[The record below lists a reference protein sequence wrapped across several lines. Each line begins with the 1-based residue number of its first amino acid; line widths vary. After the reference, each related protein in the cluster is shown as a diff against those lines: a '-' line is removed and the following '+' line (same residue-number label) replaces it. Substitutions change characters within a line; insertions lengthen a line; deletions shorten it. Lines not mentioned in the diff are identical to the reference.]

1 MRILKRQGRKIVR
14 NLRFVELIEKRLY
27 LLLLIIQRFKGCKS
41 DMALSLNN
49 LIFVSKMTIVQ
60 DGK

>member
-14 NLRFVELIEKRLY
+14 NLRFVELLEKRLY
-27 LLLLIIQRFKGCKS
+27 LLLLIIQRFKGCES

>member
-14 NLRFVELIEKRLY
+14 NLRYVELLEKRLY
-27 LLLLIIQRFKGCKS
+27 LLLLIIQRFKGCES

>member
-14 NLRFVELIEKRLY
+14 NLRFVKLLEKRLY
-27 LLLLIIQRFKGCKS
+27 LLLLIIQRFKGCES